1 MTIPEFYHHVG
12 GNYDDAISRLQSDA
26 FLGKFLRMLPKD
38 GSMALLTSS
47 MESGNT
53 AEAFRAVHTLKG
65 VALNLGLSDL
75 ATACSTMTEALRGCD
90 ALPEGSG
97 ALYDAV
103 AREYTRVS
111 EALPQLD
118 G

>member
-1 MTIPEFYHHVG
+1 MTISEFYHQVG
-12 GNYDDAISRLQSDA
+12 GSYEDAISRLQSDA
-26 FLGKFLRMLPKD
+26 LLGKFLRMLPKD
-38 GSMALLTSS
+38 GSMALLTAS

-75 ATACSTMTEALRGCD
+75 ATACSTMTEALRGRD
-90 ALPEGSG
+90 TLPENSDT
-97 ALYDAV
+97 LYDAV

-111 EALPQLD
+111 EALSQLD